1 MHIGSTDM
9 QILVIEDNPGDFVLI
24 EDFLKEE
31 INHITIH
38 HVTTF
43 AEAREK
49 LDRDILYSAVL
60 LDLTLP
66 DNNGEKLVKDVID
79 LTPSVPV
86 IVLTGYTDKE
96 FSVRTLS
103 LGVSDYLLKDDLNA
117 TQLFKSIYYSIERNR
132 INQKLRE
139 SEEKYRH
146 IFDFSPLPMWVYD
159 LNTFKILNVNEA
171 AIKGYGYSREE
182 FLNLT
187 IKDLRAAED
196 INVLEES
203 IKNRRNST
211 GLNQGVFRHLRKNG
225 ETFEVDVQSDEIEF
239 NGKKA
244 RLVLATDISDQMEY
258 IRAIEKQNLIMRDI
272 AWTQSHVV
280 RAPLA
285 RIIGLINLLN
295 ADPGGNGNSS
305 KILNYI
311 TSSAHELDQIVRDI
325 VRKTE
330 DIEIDFKDE
339 SSGNNGG

>member
-1 MHIGSTDM
+1 M

-24 EDFLKEE
+24 EDFLREE
-31 INHITIH
+31 INNASID
-38 HVTTF
+38 HVKTF

-49 LDRDILYSAVL
+49 LKGENMYSVVL

-66 DNNGEKLVKDVID
+66 DNQGEKLVRDIID
-79 LTPSVPV
+79 LTPHVPV

-103 LGVSDYLLKDDLNA
+103 LGVSDYLLKDNLNA
-117 TQLFKSIYYSIERNR
+117 SQLFKSIFYSIERNR
-132 INQKLRE
+132 ISQKLKE

-159 LNTFKILNVNEA
+159 FTTLKFLNVNEA
-171 AIKGYGYSREE
+171 AIKNYGYSEGE
-182 FLNLT
+182 FLNMS
-187 IKDLRAAED
+187 IRNIRPPED
-196 INVLEES
+196 ISLLEERLS
-203 IKNRRNST
+203 NRRHRTSV
-211 GLNQGVFRHLRKNG
+211 NQGVFRHRKKNG
-225 ETFEVDVQSDEIEF
+225 EIFEVDVQSDEIEF
-239 NGKKA
+239 NGKTA
-244 RLVLATDISDQMEY
+244 RLVIATDISDQMEY

-295 ADPGGNGNSS
+295 ADCEENCNTEEV
-305 KILNYI
+305 LDYI
-311 TSSAHELDQIVRDI
+311 IRSAHELDQIVREI

-330 DIEIDFKDE
+330 SIEIDSKDGP
-339 SSGNNGG
+339 SDNYGG